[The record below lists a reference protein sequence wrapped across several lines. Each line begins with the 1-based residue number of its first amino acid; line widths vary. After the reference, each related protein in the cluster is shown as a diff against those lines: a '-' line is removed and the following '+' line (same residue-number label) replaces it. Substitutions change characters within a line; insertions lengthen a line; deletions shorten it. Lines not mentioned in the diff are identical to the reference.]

1 MHDVADFL
9 FSPHRMI
16 NSGVGKSTFIKIL
29 SGAQPIDSGEVERGE
44 TIVLGVYDQMGLVV
58 PKEEMSVMEFVI
70 SEVKDSQGD
79 ALAEAPDQARKL
91 LVQFE
96 FPRERWAE
104 RISML
109 SGGERR
115 RLQMLSVLSKN
126 PNFLILDE
134 PSNDLDLN
142 TLAALE
148 GYLADFAGV
157 LVIVSHDKF
166 FTDKVTDHLFVF
178 EGDGAVKDYLGSLS
192 EYAECL
198 IEQENEYFS
207 STTSVGPDGVEKK
220 GNYKEDKAIRNER
233 RNELRKRKKEI
244 TNVENAMEKLKPK
257 VAKLQKE
264 IESTSGDEGWT
275 VLAELTDKLNA
286 VIEELDDKEMRWL
299 ELAEEVEELEAEFA
313 EA

>member
-126 PNFLILDE
+126 PNFLIHHT
-134 PSNDLDLN
+134 SND
-142 TLAALE
+142 
-148 GYLADFAGV
+148 
-157 LVIVSHDKF
+157 
-166 FTDKVTDHLFVF
+166 
-178 EGDGAVKDYLGSLS
+178 
-192 EYAECL
+192 
-198 IEQENEYFS
+198 
-207 STTSVGPDGVEKK
+207 
-220 GNYKEDKAIRNER
+220 
-233 RNELRKRKKEI
+233 
-244 TNVENAMEKLKPK
+244 
-257 VAKLQKE
+257 
-264 IESTSGDEGWT
+264 
-275 VLAELTDKLNA
+275 
-286 VIEELDDKEMRWL
+286 
-299 ELAEEVEELEAEFA
+299 
-313 EA
+313 